1 MGTANF
7 AEDRIE
13 FLKPRSKYERRK
25 DEFGRWVA
33 DKTGDPPPVK
43 FGAKGAYVVAEKKKF
58 DEDARLKAGDYFDE
72 LFNAKITIS
81 GPGENAII
89 SRTFEEMELSAPL
102 MSNISRKKY
111 DRPLPVQQAA
121 FSLISQGYDLIAHAP
136 TGSGKTGAFLIPIV
150 DSILKLKKVN
160 HININRSQPY
170 CVIISPAKEL
180 AEQLYND
187 AREFTD
193 GTECDV
199 VLTFGGTKRSAD
211 LRSIGEGCD
220 ILIVTVGRLCDF
232 VQNNCLKLHNLK
244 FIVFDEADK
253 LLHGNDGFADDIRN
267 EIVPHLHPEHEV
279 RKLFFSATDVAKLD
293 DFARDILHCT
303 PTTLVVGAVNSV
315 STFVDQHVIK
325 VSQWEKHRQLL
336 ALLRQDYYSIS
347 EDEPKPKTIVF
358 VNAKRRCTVIAC
370 LLSLNGFKAYPVHG
384 GLTMMLRRRGVNAFL
399 SGECDILVATDV
411 LARGIDIKDVSHV
424 INYDLPEVES
434 WASYVHRVGRTGRL
448 GNRGRATTFYS
459 PESDAAMTL
468 VLCQWLRLNEQH
480 VPDFLE
486 REAIEQAHMEDWHQ
500 KAVEEYERALNEST
514 FGERSSE
521 DDESSD
527 PEFD

>member
-1 MGTANF
+1 MSFRFDWFTA
-7 AEDRIE
+7 
-13 FLKPRSKYERRK
+13 
-25 DEFGRWVA
+25 
-33 DKTGDPPPVK
+33 
-43 FGAKGAYVVAEKKKF
+43 
-58 DEDARLKAGDYFDE
+58 
-72 LFNAKITIS
+72 
-81 GPGENAII
+81 
-89 SRTFEEMELSAPL
+89 
-102 MSNISRKKY
+102 
-111 DRPLPVQQAA
+111 
-121 FSLISQGYDLIAHAP
+121 GYDLIAHAP

-303 PTTLVVGAVNSV
+303 PTTLVVGAIN
-315 STFVDQHVIK
+315 
-325 VSQWEKHRQLL
+325 
-336 ALLRQDYYSIS
+336 S